1 MSFVGKWFGFGK
13 DERYDR
19 GLRAYENQQYEDA
32 IEHLSACLDG
42 ESDPATRHMAR
53 GHLAASYA
61 SLGKQAVDAK
71 DFETAVARYEK
82 AIEIEPQYADLRL
95 ALAIAYRGAGL
106 ITAEAE
112 QLACA
117 LEINPEYPTAV
128 LQQGILLYQHGRLQD
143 GLDRLAEA
151 VNLEKRLDTV
161 HYRKGLDRHRLG
173 DKVGALEH
181 FKKIS
186 IEDPDDAN
194 AIAGCA
200 DHLVKQGKLKEAE
213 EIYRKALAIA
223 PRYADVR
230 CRHGQVLLEL
240 NEIDKAIAEFRE
252 AVEIN
257 SRYAEAHALL
267 GVGLR
272 RVGESN
278 AAEAAF
284 HQAIEIDPR
293 NVIALRELD
302 RPWR

>member
-1 MSFVGKWFGFGK
+1 VSFVGKWFGFGK
-13 DERYDR
+13 DERYDH
-19 GLRAYENQQYEDA
+19 GLRAFEQQQFEEA
-32 IEHLSACLDG
+32 IEHFKACLDS

-61 SLGKQAVDAK
+61 CLGKIAVEAK
-71 DFETAVARYEK
+71 DFEKAIQLYEK
-82 AIEIEPQYADLRL
+82 AVAVEPQYADLRL
-95 ALAIAYRGAGL
+95 ALAIAYRGAGQV
-106 ITAEAE
+106 TAEAE

-128 LQQGILLYQHGRLQD
+128 LQQGILLYQHGRLQE
-143 GLDRLAEA
+143 GLERLAEA
-151 VNLEKRLDTV
+151 VNLEKRFDTLQ
-161 HYRKGLDRHRLG
+161 YRKGLEMHRLG
-173 DKVGALEH
+173 DRVGALGR
-181 FKKIS
+181 FRKIS

-230 CRHGQVLLEL
+230 CKHGQVLLEL

-293 NVIALRELD
+293 NTIALRELD
-302 RPWR
+302 RPWK